1 MKRILIFAAIAATF
15 GITSACSTAT
25 ETTTNRAVTTTTNAN
40 STNTAAATTTSAN
53 SPSANANTSD
63 EAPPESV
70 KAIFPNASGFKKEHK
85 NMTPTQ
91 IAEIEK
97 TAGLKP
103 PDTDHH
109 YFAAF
114 ASEGG
119 GRKQIGAATTIKADG
134 KDVIVVYE
142 NKEGKPFIKEV
153 RADGVPGAFLSQ
165 FAGKSHDDKMQ
176 IGADLKANGADDK
189 TAKAIADAVRVDA
202 VTMQILYGAADKH

>member
-1 MKRILIFAAIAATF
+1 MNRILIFAAIAATF
-15 GITSACSTAT
+15 AIASACSNAT
-25 ETTTNRAVTTTTNAN
+25 ETTTNRAATTTTNTN
-40 STNTAAATTTSAN
+40 STNTAAAKTTSAN
-53 SPSANANTSD
+53 STTNANTSD

-134 KDVIVVYE
+134 RDVVVVYE

-153 RADGVPGAFLSQ
+153 RVDGVPGAFLSQ
-165 FAGKSHDDKMQ
+165 FVGKSHDDKMQ
-176 IGADLKANGADDK
+176 IGADLKATGVDEK